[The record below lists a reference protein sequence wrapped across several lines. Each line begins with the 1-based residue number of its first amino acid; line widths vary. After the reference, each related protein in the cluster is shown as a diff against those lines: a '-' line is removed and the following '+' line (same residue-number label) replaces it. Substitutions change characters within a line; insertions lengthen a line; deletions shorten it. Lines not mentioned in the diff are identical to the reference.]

1 MSLNSAMLAGV
12 SGLAANS
19 TALAAIS
26 QNIANV
32 NTVGYKRTNAE
43 FQTLVNSQTR
53 AGGSYSAG
61 GVTANARSFISQ
73 EGQLQRTTES
83 TDLAIN
89 GQGFFVTTTQAEGV
103 GATDTRL
110 FTRAGAFRVDDLG
123 YLKNSAGLYLQGWP
137 VDSNGEIATDP
148 SDLSRLRSINIGS
161 VGGTAEPTTRV
172 QINANLRSTQ
182 DVSSAAAANTYRNVE
197 ANFTA
202 PATSGSVHDISVSYE
217 RAGYNAGTGVTTY
230 NVTLKTGISRIEGVA
245 SYNAAGALTGF
256 VPNNATSANGT
267 ATATATAV
275 TITPTSNGAP
285 GTPFEIDFSK
295 LSMATDGIA
304 KTKYDPT
311 VNSMAMYN
319 SDDDNPVGVK
329 PDFKMNIPVSDS
341 KGGQRNLEIRFL
353 KSAEP
358 NQWYAEI
365 VAVPA
370 GDVVTGAPYTNGQIK
385 TGMIAFTPSGRL
397 DVETMQSWP
406 AGTGLFDDPTQAS
419 LSFLESNPNNT
430 IDPANPAD
438 NGLVKWADGLGI
450 AAQTVTLDLNT
461 SAGGLSQLNTASV
474 VQSTVTNGTA
484 FGNLSEITID
494 DGGFVTAIFDNGVKR
509 RIAQVA
515 VATFPSP
522 DSLKEVSGNAYAVS
536 LQSGTFNLKAA
547 GTGGAGTLSSKQ
559 LESSTVDL
567 SAEFTGLITTQRA
580 YSASSKIITT
590 ADEMLAELI
599 NIKR

>member
-19 TALAAIS
+19 AALAAIS

-32 NTVGYKRTNAE
+32 NTVGYKRSQGE

-53 AGGSYSAG
+53 TGGSYSAG
-61 GVTANARSFISQ
+61 GVMSATRSFVSQ
-73 EGQLQRTTES
+73 EGQLQRTTEN
-83 TDLAIN
+83 TDLAVS
-89 GQGFFVTTTQAEGV
+89 GQGFFVTTTQAENV

-110 FTRAGAFRVDDLG
+110 FTRAGAFRVDNLG

-137 VDSNGEIATDP
+137 VDSNGDISTDP
-148 SDLSRLRSINIGS
+148 SDLSRLRSINIGQ

-182 DVSSAAAANTYRNVE
+182 TVSSAAAANRYNGVDD
-197 ANFTA
+197 AATA
-202 PATSGSVHDISVSYE
+202 PVEHDVDVSYV
-217 RAGYNAGTGVTTY
+217 RTGANTYQVTI
-230 NVTLKTGISRIEGVA
+230 KTGITKITGTA
-245 SYNAAGALTGF
+245 TYAAGALTGF
-256 VPNNATSANGT
+256 TPTAGSNGS
-267 ATATATAV
+267 ATATATAL
-275 TITPTSNGAP
+275 TITPTSGTPPVA
-285 GTPFEIDFSK
+285 GTPFAINFADIGMS
-295 LSMATDGIA
+295 TDGVA
-304 KTKYDPT
+304 KTKYDPSA
-311 VNSMAMYN
+311 NSMAMYN
-319 SDDDNPVGVK
+319 AEDDNPVGVK

-358 NQWYAEI
+358 NQWYAEV

-370 GDVVTGAPYTNGQIK
+370 SDVVTGAPYSHGQIK
-385 TGMIAFTPSGRL
+385 TGLIAFTPSGRL
-397 DVETMQSWP
+397 DIETMQAWP
-406 AGTGLFDDPTQAS
+406 AGKGLFDDPEQAS
-419 LSFLESNPNNT
+419 LNFLESDPNNT
-430 IDPANPAD
+430 IDPADPSD
-438 NGLVKWADGLGI
+438 NGKVKWADGLGI

-494 DGGFVTAIFDNGVKR
+494 EGGFVTAIFDNGVMR

-515 VATFPSP
+515 IATFPSP

-536 LQSGTFNLKAA
+536 LESGTYNLKAA
-547 GTGGAGTLSSKQ
+547 GTGGAGKVAAQQ

>member
-61 GVTANARSFISQ
+61 GVMANARSFISQ

-83 TDLAIN
+83 TDLSVN
-89 GQGFFVTTTQAEGV
+89 GQGFFVTTTQAENV

-110 FTRAGAFRVDDLG
+110 FTRAGAFRVDNMG

-182 DVSSAAAANTYRNVE
+182 DVSAPAGPNTYNNVND
-197 ANFTA
+197 AAVPPVAHNM
-202 PATSGSVHDISVSYE
+202 SVAYKRTGTNTYE
-217 RAGYNAGTGVTTY
+217 
-230 NVTLKTGISRIEGVA
+230 VTLKTGITTVTGTA
-245 SYNAAGALTGF
+245 TYNAAGALTGF
-256 VPNNATSANGT
+256 APTAGTNGS

-275 TITPTSNGAP
+275 TITPTS
-285 GTPFEIDFSK
+285 GTPPVAGTAFAIDFANIG
-295 LSMATDGIA
+295 MGTDGIA
-304 KTKYDPT
+304 KTKYDPS

-319 SDDDNPVGVK
+319 ADDDNPVGVK

-353 KSAEP
+353 KSDQP

-365 VAVPA
+365 VSVPA
-370 GDVVTGAPYTNGQIK
+370 EDVVTGAPFSNGQIK
-385 TGMIAFTPSGRL
+385 TGLIAFTPSGRL
-397 DVETMQSWP
+397 DVETMQGWP
-406 AGTGLFDDPTQAS
+406 AGKGLFDDPTQAS
-419 LSFLESNPNNT
+419 LDFLASDPTNT
-430 IDPANPAD
+430 IDPADATD
-438 NGLVKWADGLGI
+438 NGKVKWADGLGI

-494 DGGFVTAIFDNGVKR
+494 EGGFVTAIFDNGVMR

-522 DSLKEVSGNAYAVS
+522 DSLKEVSGNAYSVS
-536 LQSGTFNLKAA
+536 LESGTFNLKAA
-547 GTGGAGTLSSKQ
+547 GTGGAGTLASQQ

>member
-12 SGLAANS
+12 SGLASNS
-19 TALAAIS
+19 AALAAIS

-32 NTVGYKRTNAE
+32 NTVGYKRTQGE
-43 FQTLVNSQTR
+43 FQTLVNSQSK
-53 AGGSYSAG
+53 AGGGYSAG
-61 GVTANARSFISQ
+61 GVSLSARSFISQ

-83 TDLAIN
+83 TDLAVD
-89 GQGFFVTTTQAEGV
+89 GQGFFVVTDKAEGV
-103 GATDTRL
+103 APTDTRL
-110 FTRAGAFRVDDLG
+110 FTRAGAFRVDNLG

-137 VDSNGEIATDP
+137 VDSNGEISTDP
-148 SDLSRLRSINIGS
+148 SDLSRLRSINIGT

-182 DVSSAAAANTYRNVE
+182 EVSTAAAPNAYDRVEDNAVPPVAHDLTVNYKRTAANTYEV
-197 ANFTA
+197 TIK
-202 PATSGSVHDISVSYE
+202 S
-217 RAGYNAGTGVTTY
+217 GVTTI
-230 NVTLKTGISRIEGVA
+230 TGSAVYDA
-245 SYNAAGALTGF
+245 TGALTSF
-256 VPNNATSANGT
+256 TPSAGTNGS
-267 ATATATAV
+267 ATATATQI
-275 TITPTSNGAP
+275 TITPTTGTAP
-285 GTPFEIDFSK
+285 PVAGTPYVIDFADIG
-295 LSMATDGIA
+295 MANSNIA
-304 KTKYDPT
+304 RTKYDPQ

-319 SDDDNPVGVK
+319 AEDDNPVGVK

-353 KSAEP
+353 KSDQP

-370 GDVVTGAPYTNGQIK
+370 EDVVTGAPYANGQIK
-385 TGMIAFTPSGRL
+385 TGLIAFTPSGRL

-406 AGTGLFDDPTQAS
+406 AGTGLFDDPTQAT
-419 LSFLESNPNNT
+419 LSFLESDPSNT
-430 IDPANPAD
+430 VDPLDPDD
-438 NGLVKWADGLGI
+438 NFKIKWADGLGI

-474 VQSTVTNGTA
+474 VQSTITNGTA

-494 DGGFVTAIFDNGVKR
+494 DSGFVTAIFDNGVMR

-515 VATFPSP
+515 IATFPSP
-522 DSLKEVSGNAYAVS
+522 DSLREVSGNAYAVS

-547 GTGGAGTLSSKQ
+547 GTGGAGFIAAQQ
-559 LESSTVDL
+559 LEASTVDL
-567 SAEFTGLITTQRA
+567 SQEFTSLITTQRA

>member
-19 TALAAIS
+19 AALAAIS

-32 NTVGYKRTNAE
+32 NTVGYKRTASE
-43 FQTLVNSQTR
+43 FQTLVNSQT
-53 AGGSYSAG
+53 ASGGSYSAG
-61 GVTANARSFISQ
+61 GVTTNTRSYVSQ
-73 EGQLQRTTES
+73 EGQLQRTTSS
-83 TDLAIN
+83 TDLAVN
-89 GQGFFVTTTQAEGV
+89 GQGFFVTTTQAENV

-110 FTRAGAFRVDDLG
+110 FTRAGAFTVDKQG

-137 VDSNGEIATDP
+137 VDSNGEISTDP

-172 QINANLRSTQ
+172 QINANLRSSQ
-182 DVSSAAAANTYRNVE
+182 ESSSAASAQSYKGVSD
-197 ANFTA
+197 TA
-202 PATSGSVHDISVSYE
+202 TPAVTHDVSVRYTRTGTNSHDLVIKSGSQKIDASATFDPTTGAITGLTING
-217 RAGYNAGTGVTTY
+217 ANAG
-230 NVTLKTGISRIEGVA
+230 S
-245 SYNAAGALTGF
+245 
-256 VPNNATSANGT
+256 
-267 ATATATAV
+267 ATA
-275 TITPTSNGAP
+275 I
-285 GTPFEIDFSK
+285 GTPPTQIQFTPASGPAYTIN
-295 LSMATDGIA
+295 LSDVGLGNENVA
-304 KTKYDPT
+304 KTKYDPS

-319 SDDDNPVGVK
+319 ADDDNPVGVK

-341 KGGQRNLEIRFL
+341 KGGQRNLELRFL
-353 KSAEP
+353 KSDEP
-358 NQWYAEI
+358 NIWYAEI
-365 VAVPA
+365 VSVPA
-370 GDVVTGAPYTNGQIK
+370 SDVIAGAPYANGQIK
-385 TGMIAFTPSGRL
+385 TGKIAFTPSGRL
-397 DVETMQSWP
+397 DVDTMKAWP
-406 AGTGLFDDPTQAS
+406 AGTGLFDDPTMATLDFGKS
-419 LSFLESNPNNT
+419 
-430 IDPANPAD
+430 DPANLTMPA
-438 NGLVKWADGLGI
+438 GQVAWADGLGI
-450 AAQTVTLDLNT
+450 AAQAVTLDLNT

-484 FGNLSEITID
+484 FGNLSEIKID
-494 DGGFVTAIFDNGVKR
+494 EGGFVTAIFDNGVMR

-522 DSLKEVSGNAYAVS
+522 DSLREVSGNAYAVS

-547 GTGGAGTLSSKQ
+547 GTGGAGEIAAKQ

>member
-19 TALAAIS
+19 AALAAIS

-32 NTVGYKRTNAE
+32 NTVGYKRTASE
-43 FQTLVNSQTR
+43 FQTLVNSQS
-53 AGGSYSAG
+53 ASGGSYSAG
-61 GVTANARSFISQ
+61 GVTTNTRSFIGQ
-73 EGQLQRTTES
+73 EGQLQRTSES
-83 TDLAIN
+83 TDLAVS

-103 GATDTRL
+103 GATDSRL
-110 FTRAGAFRVDDLG
+110 FTRAGAFRVDKQG

-182 DVSSAAAANTYRNVE
+182 VATPAGSASSYTEPSTPPTATDHTVDVKYEPVRDPLVAGGYVPNQYTVKIKSGTQ
-197 ANFTA
+197 TA
-202 PATSGSVHDISVSYE
+202 TGLATFDPATGNITSLTM
-217 RAGYNAGTGVTTY
+217 NAPNNGTMTPVGTT
-230 NVTLKTGISRIEGVA
+230 
-245 SYNAAGALTGF
+245 ALTF
-256 VPNNATSANGT
+256 TPAT
-267 ATATATAV
+267 
-275 TITPTSNGAP
+275 GAP
-285 GTPFEIDFSK
+285 FTMD
-295 LSMATDGIA
+295 LSDIGLATNVA
-304 KTKYDPT
+304 ATQKYDPKS
-311 VNSMAMYN
+311 NSMAEYN
-319 SDDDNPVGVK
+319 ADDDAPTGVK

-353 KSAEP
+353 KSDEP
-358 NQWYAEI
+358 NIWYAEV

-370 GDVVTGAPYTNGQIK
+370 DDVVTGGAYSNGQIK
-385 TGMIAFTPSGRL
+385 TGKIAFTPSGRL
-397 DVETMQSWP
+397 DVETMQNWP
-406 AGTGLFDDPTQAS
+406 AGTGLFDDPTQAT
-419 LSFLESNPNNT
+419 LNFGESDPT
-430 IDPANPAD
+430 QVIDPLVAAD
-438 NGLVKWADGLGI
+438 NYLVKWADGLGI

-484 FGNLSEITID
+484 FGNLSDITID
-494 DGGFVTAIFDNGVKR
+494 EGGFVTAIFDNGVMR

-515 VATFPSP
+515 IATFPSP
-522 DSLKEVSGNAYAVS
+522 DSLKEVSGNAYSVS

-547 GTGGAGTLSSKQ
+547 GTGGAGTIAAQQ

>member
-19 TALAAIS
+19 AALAAIS

-32 NTVGYKRTNAE
+32 NTVGYKRSQGE

-61 GVTANARSFISQ
+61 GVMANTRAFVSQ
-73 EGQLQRTTES
+73 EGQLQRTTSS
-83 TDLAIN
+83 TDLAVS
-89 GQGFFVTTTQAEGV
+89 GQGFFVTTTQAENV

-110 FTRAGAFRVDDLG
+110 FTRAGAFRVDNLG

-148 SDLSRLRSINIGS
+148 SDLSRLRSVNIGS

-182 DVSSAAAANTYRNVE
+182 AVSSPAAPTSYNGVEDAAVPPVKHDVTVGYKRTGANTFE
-197 ANFTA
+197 
-202 PATSGSVHDISVSYE
+202 
-217 RAGYNAGTGVTTY
+217 
-230 NVTLKTGISRIEGVA
+230 VTLKSGITKIVGTA
-245 SYNAAGALTGF
+245 TYDATGALTGF
-256 VPNNATSANGT
+256 VPSAASSANGS
-267 ATATATAV
+267 ATANATTL
-275 TITPTSNGAP
+275 TITPTS
-285 GTPFEIDFSK
+285 GTPPVNGTPYAIDFAEIG
-295 LSMATDGIA
+295 MATNGVA
-304 KTKYDPT
+304 QTKYDPS

-319 SDDDNPVGVK
+319 ADDDTPAGVK

-365 VAVPA
+365 VSAPA
-370 GDVVTGAPYTNGQIK
+370 DDVVTGAPYSNGQIK
-385 TGMIAFTPSGRL
+385 TGLIAFTPSGRL

-406 AGTGLFDDPTQAS
+406 AGTGLFVDPTQAT
-419 LSFLESNPNNT
+419 LSFLESDPNNT
-430 IDPANPAD
+430 IDPADPLD
-438 NGLVKWADGLGI
+438 NGKVKWADGLGI
-450 AAQTVTLDLNT
+450 AAQTVMLDLNT

-494 DGGFVTAIFDNGVKR
+494 ESGFVTAIFDNGVMR

-515 VATFPSP
+515 IATFPSP

-536 LQSGTFNLKAA
+536 LESGTFNLKAA
-547 GTGGAGTLSSKQ
+547 GTGGAGTIAAQQ

>member
-61 GVTANARSFISQ
+61 GVMANARSFISQ
-73 EGQLQRTTES
+73 EGQLQRTTEA
-83 TDLAIN
+83 TDLSIN

-110 FTRAGAFRVDDLG
+110 FTRAGAFRVDNMG

-182 DVSSAAAANTYRNVE
+182 DVSSAAGANAYPNVQDAAVPPVGHN
-197 ANFTA
+197 
-202 PATSGSVHDISVSYE
+202 ISVSYK
-217 RAGYNAGTGVTTY
+217 RTGAGTYDVTI
-230 NVTLKTGISRIEGVA
+230 KTGITNITGTA
-245 SYNAAGALTGF
+245 TYNAAGVLTGF
-256 VPNNATSANGT
+256 TPTAGANGS
-267 ATATATAV
+267 ATANATAV
-275 TITPTSNGAP
+275 TITPTSGTPPVA
-285 GTPFEIDFSK
+285 GTPFAINFADIG
-295 LSMATDGIA
+295 MANDGIA
-304 KTKYDPT
+304 KTKYDPS

-319 SDDDNPVGVK
+319 ADDDNPVGVK

-358 NQWYAEI
+358 NQWYAE
-365 VAVPA
+365 VVSVPA
-370 GDVVTGAPYTNGQIK
+370 GDVVTGAPFSNGQIK
-385 TGMIAFTPSGRL
+385 TGLIAFTPSGRL
-397 DVETMQSWP
+397 DVETMQGWP
-406 AGTGLFDDPTQAS
+406 AGKGLFDDPTQAS
-419 LSFLESNPNNT
+419 LSFLESDPTNT
-430 IDPANPAD
+430 IDPNDPLD
-438 NGLVKWADGLGI
+438 NGKVKWADGLGI

-494 DGGFVTAIFDNGVKR
+494 EGGFVTAIFDNGVMR

-522 DSLKEVSGNAYAVS
+522 DSLKEVSGNAYSVS
-536 LQSGTFNLKAA
+536 LESGTFNLKAA
-547 GTGGAGTLSSKQ
+547 GTGGAGTLASQQ

>member
-19 TALAAIS
+19 AALAAIS

-32 NTVGYKRTNAE
+32 NTVGYKRTASE
-43 FQTLVNSQTR
+43 FQTLVNSQT
-53 AGGSYSAG
+53 ASGGSYSAG
-61 GVTANARSFISQ
+61 GVTTNTRSYVSQ
-73 EGQLQRTTES
+73 EGQLQRTTSS
-83 TDLAIN
+83 TDLAVN
-89 GQGFFVTTTQAEGV
+89 GQGFFVTTTQAENV

-110 FTRAGAFRVDDLG
+110 FTRAGAFTVDKQG

-137 VDSNGEIATDP
+137 VDSNGEISTDP

-172 QINANLRSTQ
+172 QINANLRSSQ
-182 DVSSAAAANTYRNVE
+182 ESSSAASAQSYKGVSDTATPAVTHDVSVRYTRTGANSHDLVIK
-197 ANFTA
+197 
-202 PATSGSVHDISVSYE
+202 SGSQKIDASATFDPTTGAITGLTING
-217 RAGYNAGTGVTTY
+217 ANAG
-230 NVTLKTGISRIEGVA
+230 S
-245 SYNAAGALTGF
+245 
-256 VPNNATSANGT
+256 
-267 ATATATAV
+267 ATA
-275 TITPTSNGAP
+275 I
-285 GTPFEIDFSK
+285 GTPPTQIQFTPASGPAYTIN
-295 LSMATDGIA
+295 LSDVGLGNENVA
-304 KTKYDPT
+304 KTKYDPS

-319 SDDDNPVGVK
+319 ADDDNPVGVK

-341 KGGQRNLEIRFL
+341 KGGQRNLELRFL
-353 KSAEP
+353 KSDEP
-358 NQWYAEI
+358 NIWYAEI
-365 VAVPA
+365 VSVPA
-370 GDVVTGAPYTNGQIK
+370 SDVIAGAPYANGQIK
-385 TGMIAFTPSGRL
+385 TGKIAFTPSGRL
-397 DVETMQSWP
+397 DVDTMKAWP
-406 AGTGLFDDPTQAS
+406 AGTGLFDDPTMATLDFGKS
-419 LSFLESNPNNT
+419 DPNNLT
-430 IDPANPAD
+430 MPAGQVA
-438 NGLVKWADGLGI
+438 WADGLGI
-450 AAQTVTLDLNT
+450 AAQAVTLDLNT

-474 VQSTVTNGTA
+474 VPSTVTNGTA
-484 FGNLSEITID
+484 FGNLSEIKID
-494 DGGFVTAIFDNGVKR
+494 EGGFVTAIFDNGVMR

-522 DSLKEVSGNAYAVS
+522 DSLREVSGNAYAVS

-547 GTGGAGTLSSKQ
+547 GTGGAGEIAAKQ

>member
-19 TALAAIS
+19 AALAAIS

-32 NTVGYKRTNAE
+32 NTVGYKRTASE
-43 FQTLVNSQTR
+43 FQTLVNSQT
-53 AGGSYSAG
+53 ASGGSYSAG
-61 GVTANARSFISQ
+61 GVTTNTRSYVSQ
-73 EGQLQRTTES
+73 EGQLQRTTSS
-83 TDLAIN
+83 TDLAVN
-89 GQGFFVTTTQAEGV
+89 GQGFFVTTTQAENV

-110 FTRAGAFRVDDLG
+110 FTRAGAFTVDKQG

-137 VDSNGEIATDP
+137 VDSNGEISTDP

-172 QINANLRSTQ
+172 QINANLRSSQ
-182 DVSSAAAANTYRNVE
+182 ESSSAASAQSYKGVSDTATPAVTHDVSVRYTRTGANSHDLVIK
-197 ANFTA
+197 
-202 PATSGSVHDISVSYE
+202 SGSQKIDASATFDPTTGAITGLTING
-217 RAGYNAGTGVTTY
+217 ANAG
-230 NVTLKTGISRIEGVA
+230 S
-245 SYNAAGALTGF
+245 
-256 VPNNATSANGT
+256 
-267 ATATATAV
+267 ATA
-275 TITPTSNGAP
+275 I
-285 GTPFEIDFSK
+285 GTPPTQIQFTPASGPAYTIN
-295 LSMATDGIA
+295 LSDVGLGNENVA
-304 KTKYDPT
+304 KTKYDPS

-319 SDDDNPVGVK
+319 ADDDNPVGVK

-341 KGGQRNLEIRFL
+341 KGGQRNLELRFL
-353 KSAEP
+353 KSDEP
-358 NQWYAEI
+358 NIWYAEI
-365 VAVPA
+365 VSVPA
-370 GDVVTGAPYTNGQIK
+370 SDVIAGSPYANGQIK
-385 TGMIAFTPSGRL
+385 TGKIAFTPSGRL
-397 DVETMQSWP
+397 DVDTMKAWP
-406 AGTGLFDDPTQAS
+406 AGTGLFDDPTMATLNFGKS
-419 LSFLESNPNNT
+419 
-430 IDPANPAD
+430 DPANLTMPA
-438 NGLVKWADGLGI
+438 GEVAWADGLGI
-450 AAQTVTLDLNT
+450 AAQAVTLDLNT

-484 FGNLSEITID
+484 FGNLSEIKID
-494 DGGFVTAIFDNGVKR
+494 EGGFVTAIFDNGVMR

-522 DSLKEVSGNAYAVS
+522 DSLREVSGNAYAVS

-547 GTGGAGTLSSKQ
+547 GTGGAGQIAAKQ

>member
-19 TALAAIS
+19 AALAAIS

-32 NTVGYKRTNAE
+32 NTVGYKRTASE
-43 FQTLVNSQTR
+43 FQTLVNSQT
-53 AGGSYSAG
+53 ASGGSYSAG
-61 GVTANARSFISQ
+61 GVTTNTRSYVSQ
-73 EGQLQRTTES
+73 EGQLQRTTSS
-83 TDLAIN
+83 TDLAVN
-89 GQGFFVTTTQAEGV
+89 GQGFFVTTTQAENV

-110 FTRAGAFRVDDLG
+110 FTRAGAFTVDKQG

-137 VDSNGEIATDP
+137 VDSNGEISTDP

-172 QINANLRSTQ
+172 QINANLRSSQ
-182 DVSSAAAANTYRNVE
+182 ESSSAASAQSYKGVSDTATPTVTHDVSVRYTRTGANSHDLVIK
-197 ANFTA
+197 
-202 PATSGSVHDISVSYE
+202 SGSQKIDASATFDPTTGAITGLTING
-217 RAGYNAGTGVTTY
+217 ANAG
-230 NVTLKTGISRIEGVA
+230 S
-245 SYNAAGALTGF
+245 
-256 VPNNATSANGT
+256 
-267 ATATATAV
+267 ATA
-275 TITPTSNGAP
+275 I
-285 GTPFEIDFSK
+285 GTPPTQIQFTPASGPAYTIN
-295 LSMATDGIA
+295 LSDVGLGNENVA
-304 KTKYDPT
+304 KTKYDPS

-319 SDDDNPVGVK
+319 ADDDNPVGVK

-353 KSAEP
+353 KSDEP
-358 NQWYAEI
+358 NIWYAEI
-365 VAVPA
+365 VSVPA
-370 GDVVTGAPYTNGQIK
+370 SDVIAGAPYANGQIK
-385 TGMIAFTPSGRL
+385 TGKIAFTPSGRL
-397 DVETMQSWP
+397 DVDTMKAWP
-406 AGTGLFDDPTQAS
+406 AGTGLFDDPTMATLNFGKS
-419 LSFLESNPNNT
+419 
-430 IDPANPAD
+430 DPANLTMPA
-438 NGLVKWADGLGI
+438 GQVAWADGLGI
-450 AAQTVTLDLNT
+450 AAQAVTLDLNT

-484 FGNLSEITID
+484 FGNLSEIKID
-494 DGGFVTAIFDNGVKR
+494 EGGFVTAIFDNGVMR

-522 DSLKEVSGNAYAVS
+522 DSLREVSGNAYAVS

-547 GTGGAGTLSSKQ
+547 GTGGAGEIAAKQ

>member
-19 TALAAIS
+19 AALAAIS

-32 NTVGYKRTNAE
+32 NTVGYKRTASE
-43 FQTLVNSQTR
+43 FQTLVNSQS
-53 AGGSYSAG
+53 ASGGSYSAG
-61 GVTANARSFISQ
+61 GVTTNTRSFIGQ
-73 EGQLQRTTES
+73 EGQLQRTSES
-83 TDLAIN
+83 TDLAVS

-103 GATDTRL
+103 GATDSRL
-110 FTRAGAFRVDDLG
+110 FTRAGAFRVDKQG

-182 DVSSAAAANTYRNVE
+182 VATPAGSASSYTEPSTPPTATDHTVDVKYEPVRDPLVAGGYVPNQYTVKIKSGTQ
-197 ANFTA
+197 TA
-202 PATSGSVHDISVSYE
+202 TGLATFDPATGNI
-217 RAGYNAGTGVTTY
+217 T
-230 NVTLKTGISRIEGVA
+230 
-245 SYNAAGALTGF
+245 ALTMNA
-256 VPNNATSANGT
+256 PNNGTMTPVGTTALTFTPAT
-267 ATATATAV
+267 
-275 TITPTSNGAP
+275 GAP
-285 GTPFEIDFSK
+285 FTMN
-295 LSMATDGIA
+295 LSDIGLATNVA
-304 KTKYDPT
+304 ATQKYDPKS
-311 VNSMAMYN
+311 NSMAEYN
-319 SDDDNPVGVK
+319 ADDDAPTGVK

-353 KSAEP
+353 KSDEP
-358 NQWYAEI
+358 NIWYAEV

-370 GDVVTGAPYTNGQIK
+370 EDVVTGGAYANGQIK
-385 TGMIAFTPSGRL
+385 TGKIAFTPSGRL
-397 DVETMQSWP
+397 DVETMQNWP
-406 AGTGLFDDPTQAS
+406 AGTGLFDDPTQAT
-419 LSFLESNPNNT
+419 LNFGESDPT
-430 IDPANPAD
+430 QVIDPLVAAD
-438 NGLVKWADGLGI
+438 NYQVKWADGLGI

-484 FGNLSEITID
+484 FGNLSDITID
-494 DGGFVTAIFDNGVKR
+494 EGGFVTAIFDNGVMR

-515 VATFPSP
+515 IATFPSP
-522 DSLKEVSGNAYAVS
+522 DSLKEVSGNAYSVS

-547 GTGGAGTLSSKQ
+547 GTGGAGTIAAQQ

>member
-19 TALAAIS
+19 AALAAIS

-32 NTVGYKRTNAE
+32 NTVGYKRSQGE

-53 AGGSYSAG
+53 TGGSYSAG
-61 GVTANARSFISQ
+61 GVMSATRSFVSQ
-73 EGQLQRTTES
+73 EGQLQRTTEN
-83 TDLAIN
+83 TDLAVS
-89 GQGFFVTTTQAEGV
+89 GQGFFVTTTQAENV

-137 VDSNGEIATDP
+137 VDSNGDISTDP
-148 SDLSRLRSINIGS
+148 SDLSRLRSINIGQ

-182 DVSSAAAANTYRNVE
+182 TVSSAAAANRYNGVDDAATPPVE
-197 ANFTA
+197 
-202 PATSGSVHDISVSYE
+202 HDVDVSYV
-217 RAGYNAGTGVTTY
+217 RTGANTYQVTI
-230 NVTLKTGISRIEGVA
+230 KTGITKITGTA
-245 SYNAAGALTGF
+245 TYAAGALTGF
-256 VPNNATSANGT
+256 TPTAGSNGS
-267 ATATATAV
+267 ATATATAL
-275 TITPTSNGAP
+275 TITPTSGTPPVA
-285 GTPFEIDFSK
+285 GTPFAINFADIGMS
-295 LSMATDGIA
+295 TDGVA
-304 KTKYDPT
+304 KTKYDPSA
-311 VNSMAMYN
+311 NSMAMYN
-319 SDDDNPVGVK
+319 AEDDNPVGVK

-358 NQWYAEI
+358 NQWYAEV

-370 GDVVTGAPYTNGQIK
+370 SDVVTGAPYSHGQIK
-385 TGMIAFTPSGRL
+385 TGLIAFTPSGRL
-397 DVETMQSWP
+397 DIETMQAWP
-406 AGTGLFDDPTQAS
+406 AGKGLFDDPEQAS
-419 LSFLESNPNNT
+419 LNFLESDPNNT
-430 IDPANPAD
+430 IDPADPSD
-438 NGLVKWADGLGI
+438 NGKVKWADGLGI

-484 FGNLSEITID
+484 FGNLSKITID
-494 DGGFVTAIFDNGVKR
+494 EGGFVTAIFDNGVMR

-515 VATFPSP
+515 IATFPSP

-536 LQSGTFNLKAA
+536 LESGTYNLKAA
-547 GTGGAGTLSSKQ
+547 GTGGAGKVAAQQ

>member
-19 TALAAIS
+19 AALAAIS

-32 NTVGYKRTNAE
+32 NTVGYKRTASE
-43 FQTLVNSQTR
+43 FQTLVNSQS
-53 AGGSYSAG
+53 ASGGSYSAG
-61 GVTANARSFISQ
+61 GVTTATRSFIGQ
-73 EGQLQRTTES
+73 EGQLQRTNES
-83 TDLAIN
+83 TDLAVS
-89 GQGFFVTTTQAEGV
+89 GQGFFVATTQAEGV
-103 GATDTRL
+103 AATDTRL
-110 FTRAGAFRVDDLG
+110 FTRAGAFRVDKLG

-137 VDSNGEIATDP
+137 VDSNGDISTDP

-182 DVSSAAAANTYRNVE
+182 AVSSAAGPQSYKAVE
-197 ANFTA
+197 DTTA
-202 PATSGSVHDISVSYE
+202 PIPGKHDVSVSYD
-217 RAGYNAGTGVTTY
+217 RIDANNYA
-230 NVTLKTGISRIEGVA
+230 VTLKTGITKITGVA
-245 SYNAAGALTGF
+245 TYNAAGALTGF

-267 ATATATAV
+267 ATSTATQM
-275 TITPTSNGAP
+275 TITPTSAGTP
-285 GTPFEIDFSK
+285 GTPYVLDLVDIG
-295 LSMATDGIA
+295 LTTNGVA
-304 KTKYDPT
+304 KTKYDPS

-319 SDDDNPVGVK
+319 ADDDNPSGVK

-353 KSAEP
+353 KSDQP
-358 NQWYAEI
+358 NQWYAE
-365 VAVPA
+365 VVSVPA
-370 GDVVTGAPYTNGQIK
+370 GDVVTGAPYANGQIK
-385 TGMIAFTPSGRL
+385 TGLIAFTPSGRL
-397 DVETMQSWP
+397 DVDTMKSWP
-406 AGTGLFDDPTQAS
+406 AGTGLFDDPENAS
-419 LSFLESNPNNT
+419 LSFLKSDPDNTVDPN
-430 IDPANPAD
+430 DPAD
-438 NGLVKWADGLGI
+438 NGKIKWADGLGI

-484 FGNLSEITID
+484 FGNLSDITID
-494 DGGFVTAIFDNGVKR
+494 ESGFVTAVFDNGVMR

-515 VATFPSP
+515 IATFPSP

-547 GTGGAGTLSSKQ
+547 GTGGAGTIAAQQ

>member
-1 MSLNSAMLAGV
+1 MLAGV

-19 TALAAIS
+19 AALAAIS

-32 NTVGYKRTNAE
+32 NTVGYKRSQGE

-53 AGGSYSAG
+53 TGGSYSAG
-61 GVTANARSFISQ
+61 GVMSATRSFVSQ
-73 EGQLQRTTES
+73 EGQLQRTTEN
-83 TDLAIN
+83 TDLAVS
-89 GQGFFVTTTQAEGV
+89 GQGFFVTTTQAENV

-110 FTRAGAFRVDDLG
+110 FTRAGAFRVDNLG

-137 VDSNGEIATDP
+137 VDSNGDISTDP
-148 SDLSRLRSINIGS
+148 SDLSRLRSINIGQ

-182 DVSSAAAANTYRNVE
+182 TVSSAAAANRYNGVDD
-197 ANFTA
+197 AATA
-202 PATSGSVHDISVSYE
+202 PVEHDVDVSYV
-217 RAGYNAGTGVTTY
+217 RTGANTYQVTI
-230 NVTLKTGISRIEGVA
+230 KTGITKITGTA
-245 SYNAAGALTGF
+245 TYAAGALTGF
-256 VPNNATSANGT
+256 TPTAGSNGS
-267 ATATATAV
+267 ATATATAL
-275 TITPTSNGAP
+275 TITPTSGTPPVA
-285 GTPFEIDFSK
+285 GTPFAINFADIGMS
-295 LSMATDGIA
+295 TDGVA
-304 KTKYDPT
+304 KTKYDPSA
-311 VNSMAMYN
+311 NSMAMYN
-319 SDDDNPVGVK
+319 AEDDNPVGVK

-358 NQWYAEI
+358 NQWYAEV

-370 GDVVTGAPYTNGQIK
+370 SDVVTGAPYSHGQIK
-385 TGMIAFTPSGRL
+385 TGLIAFTPSGRL
-397 DVETMQSWP
+397 DIETMQAWP
-406 AGTGLFDDPTQAS
+406 AGKGLFDDPEQAS
-419 LSFLESNPNNT
+419 LNFLESDPNNT
-430 IDPANPAD
+430 IDPADPSD
-438 NGLVKWADGLGI
+438 NGKVKWADGLGI

-494 DGGFVTAIFDNGVKR
+494 EGGFVTAIFDNGVMR

-515 VATFPSP
+515 IATFPSP

-536 LQSGTFNLKAA
+536 LESGTYNLKAA
-547 GTGGAGTLSSKQ
+547 GTGGAGKVAAQQ

>member
-19 TALAAIS
+19 AALAAIS

-32 NTVGYKRTNAE
+32 NTVGYKRTASE
-43 FQTLVNSQTR
+43 FQTLVNSQS
-53 AGGSYSAG
+53 ASGGSYSAG
-61 GVTANARSFISQ
+61 GVTTNTRSFIGQ
-73 EGQLQRTTES
+73 EGQLQRTSES
-83 TDLAIN
+83 TDLAVS

-103 GATDTRL
+103 GATDSRL
-110 FTRAGAFRVDDLG
+110 FTRAGAFRVDKQG

-182 DVSSAAAANTYRNVE
+182 VATAAGSASSYTEPSTPPTATDHTVDVKYEPVRDPLVAGGYVPNQYTVKIKSGTQ
-197 ANFTA
+197 TA
-202 PATSGSVHDISVSYE
+202 TGLATFDPATGNITSLTM
-217 RAGYNAGTGVTTY
+217 NAPNNGTMTPVGTT
-230 NVTLKTGISRIEGVA
+230 
-245 SYNAAGALTGF
+245 ALTF
-256 VPNNATSANGT
+256 TPAT
-267 ATATATAV
+267 
-275 TITPTSNGAP
+275 GAP
-285 GTPFEIDFSK
+285 FTMN
-295 LSMATDGIA
+295 LSDIGLATNIA
-304 KTKYDPT
+304 ATQKYDPKS
-311 VNSMAMYN
+311 NSMAEYN
-319 SDDDNPVGVK
+319 ADDDAPTGVK

-353 KSAEP
+353 KSDEP
-358 NQWYAEI
+358 NIWYAEV

-370 GDVVTGAPYTNGQIK
+370 EDVVTGGAYANGQIK
-385 TGMIAFTPSGRL
+385 TGKIAFTPSGRL
-397 DVETMQSWP
+397 DVETMQNWP
-406 AGTGLFDDPTQAS
+406 AGTGLFDDPTQAT
-419 LSFLESNPNNT
+419 LNFGESDPT
-430 IDPANPAD
+430 QVIDPLVAAD
-438 NGLVKWADGLGI
+438 NYQVKWADGLGI

-484 FGNLSEITID
+484 FGNLSDITID
-494 DGGFVTAIFDNGVKR
+494 EGGFVTAIFDNGVMR

-515 VATFPSP
+515 IATFPSP
-522 DSLKEVSGNAYAVS
+522 DSLKEVSGNAYSVS

-547 GTGGAGTLSSKQ
+547 GTGGAGTIAAQQ

>member
-1 MSLNSAMLAGV
+1 MLAGV

-19 TALAAIS
+19 AALAAIS

-32 NTVGYKRTNAE
+32 NTVGYKRTASE
-43 FQTLVNSQTR
+43 FQTLVNSQS
-53 AGGSYSAG
+53 ASGGSYSAG
-61 GVTANARSFISQ
+61 GVTTNTRSFIGQ
-73 EGQLQRTTES
+73 EGQLQRTSES
-83 TDLAIN
+83 TDLAVA
-89 GQGFFVTTTQAEGV
+89 GQGFFVTTTQPEGV
-103 GATDTRL
+103 AATDTRL
-110 FTRAGAFRVDDLG
+110 FTRAGAFRVDKLG

-137 VDSNGEIATDP
+137 VDSNGDISTDP

-182 DVSSAAAANTYRNVE
+182 AVSSPAAPQSYKGIEDTTAPTPGVHDVSVA
-197 ANFTA
+197 
-202 PATSGSVHDISVSYE
+202 YE
-217 RAGYNAGTGVTTY
+217 RIDANNYA
-230 NVTLKTGISRIEGVA
+230 VTLKTGITKITGVA
-245 SYNAAGALTGF
+245 TYDAAGALTGF
-256 VPNNATSANGT
+256 VPNNATSANGSATST
-267 ATATATAV
+267 ATQL
-275 TITPTSNGAP
+275 TITPTSAGVP
-285 GTPFEIDFSK
+285 GTPYTLD
-295 LSMATDGIA
+295 LADVGLTTNNIA
-304 KTKYDPT
+304 KTKYDPS
-311 VNSMAMYN
+311 VNSMAMY
-319 SDDDNPVGVK
+319 DADEDNPLGVK

-353 KSAEP
+353 KSDQP
-358 NQWYAEI
+358 NQWYAE
-365 VAVPA
+365 VVSVPA
-370 GDVVTGAPYTNGQIK
+370 EDVVTGAPYSNGQIK
-385 TGMIAFTPSGRL
+385 TGLIAFTPSGRL
-397 DVETMQSWP
+397 DIDTMKTWP
-406 AGTGLFDDPTQAS
+406 AGTGLFDDPENAT
-419 LSFLESNPNNT
+419 LSFLESNPDNT
-430 IDPANPAD
+430 IDPNDPAD
-438 NGLVKWADGLGI
+438 TGKIKWADGLGI

-484 FGNLSEITID
+484 FGNLSDITID
-494 DGGFVTAIFDNGVKR
+494 DSGFVTAVFDNGVMR

-515 VATFPSP
+515 IATFPSP

-547 GTGGAGTLSSKQ
+547 GTGGAGTIAAQQ

>member
-19 TALAAIS
+19 AALAAIS

-32 NTVGYKRTNAE
+32 NTVGYKRSQGE

-53 AGGSYSAG
+53 TGGSYSAG
-61 GVTANARSFISQ
+61 GVMSATRSFVSQ
-73 EGQLQRTTES
+73 EGQLQRTTEN
-83 TDLAIN
+83 TDLAVS
-89 GQGFFVTTTQAEGV
+89 GQGFFVTTTQAENV

-110 FTRAGAFRVDDLG
+110 FTRAGAFRVDNLG

-137 VDSNGEIATDP
+137 VDSNGDISTDP
-148 SDLSRLRSINIGS
+148 SDLSRLRSINIGQ

-182 DVSSAAAANTYRNVE
+182 TVSTAAAANRYNGVDDAATPPVE
-197 ANFTA
+197 
-202 PATSGSVHDISVSYE
+202 HDVDVSYV
-217 RAGYNAGTGVTTY
+217 RTGANTYQVTI
-230 NVTLKTGISRIEGVA
+230 KTGITKITGTA
-245 SYNAAGALTGF
+245 TYAAGALTGF
-256 VPNNATSANGT
+256 TPTAGSNGS
-267 ATATATAV
+267 ATATATAL
-275 TITPTSNGAP
+275 TITPTSGTPPVA
-285 GTPFEIDFSK
+285 GTPFAINFADIGMS
-295 LSMATDGIA
+295 TDGVA
-304 KTKYDPT
+304 KTKYDPSA
-311 VNSMAMYN
+311 NSMAMYN
-319 SDDDNPVGVK
+319 AEDDNPVGVK

-358 NQWYAEI
+358 NQWYAEV

-370 GDVVTGAPYTNGQIK
+370 SDVVTGAPYSHGQIK
-385 TGMIAFTPSGRL
+385 TGLIAFTPSGRL
-397 DVETMQSWP
+397 DIETMQAWP
-406 AGTGLFDDPTQAS
+406 AGKGLFDDPEQAS
-419 LSFLESNPNNT
+419 LNFLESDPNNT
-430 IDPANPAD
+430 IDPADPSD
-438 NGLVKWADGLGI
+438 NGKVKWADGLGI

-494 DGGFVTAIFDNGVKR
+494 EGGFVTAIFDNGVMR

-515 VATFPSP
+515 IATFPSP

-536 LQSGTFNLKAA
+536 LESGTYNLKAA
-547 GTGGAGTLSSKQ
+547 GTGGAGKVAAQQ

-580 YSASSKIITT
+580 YSASSKIIST

>member
-61 GVTANARSFISQ
+61 GVMANARSFISQ
-73 EGQLQRTTES
+73 EGQLQRTTEA
-83 TDLAIN
+83 TDLSIN
-89 GQGFFVTTTQAEGV
+89 GQGFFVTTTQAENV

-110 FTRAGAFRVDDLG
+110 FTRAGAFRVDNLG
-123 YLKNSAGLYLQGWP
+123 YLRNSAGLYLQGWP
-137 VDSNGEIATDP
+137 VDSNGDISTDP
-148 SDLSRLRSINIGS
+148 SDLSRLRSINIGQ

-182 DVSSAAAANTYRNVE
+182 TVSSAAAANTYNGVE
-197 ANFTA
+197 DAA
-202 PATSGSVHDISVSYE
+202 VPPVEHDVSVSYV
-217 RAGYNAGTGVTTY
+217 RTAANTYQVTIA
-230 NVTLKTGISRIEGVA
+230 TGITKITGTAV
-245 SYNAAGALTGF
+245 YTAGALTSFTPTAG
-256 VPNNATSANGT
+256 TNGS
-267 ATATATAV
+267 ATATAADI
-275 TITPTSNGAP
+275 TITPTSGTPPVA
-285 GTPFEIDFSK
+285 GTPFTLDFAD
-295 LSMATDGIA
+295 LGLATEGIA
-304 KTKYDPT
+304 QTKYDAT
-311 VNSMAMYN
+311 VNSMAMY
-319 SDDDNPVGVK
+319 DAEDDNPVGVK

-358 NQWYAEI
+358 NMWYAEI

-370 GDVVTGAPYTNGQIK
+370 EDVVTGAPYTNGQIK
-385 TGMIAFTPSGRL
+385 TGLIAFTPSGRL

-406 AGTGLFDDPTQAS
+406 AGTGLFDDPEQAT
-419 LSFLESNPNNT
+419 LSFLESDPTNT
-430 IDPANPAD
+430 IDPADPLD
-438 NGLVKWADGLGI
+438 DYKVKWADGLGI

-474 VQSTVTNGTA
+474 VQSTITNGTA

-494 DGGFVTAIFDNGVKR
+494 EGGYVTAIFDNGVMR

-515 VATFPSP
+515 IATFPSP

-536 LQSGTFNLKAA
+536 LESGTYNLKAA
-547 GTGGAGTLSSKQ
+547 GTGGAGTVEAQQ

-599 NIKR
+599 NLKR

>member
-19 TALAAIS
+19 AALAAIS

-32 NTVGYKRTNAE
+32 NTVGYKRTASE
-43 FQTLVNSQTR
+43 FQTLVNSQT
-53 AGGSYSAG
+53 ASGGSYSAG
-61 GVTANARSFISQ
+61 GVTTNTRSYVSQ
-73 EGQLQRTTES
+73 EGQLQRTTSS
-83 TDLAIN
+83 TDLAVN
-89 GQGFFVTTTQAEGV
+89 GQGFFVTTTQAENV

-110 FTRAGAFRVDDLG
+110 FTRAGAFTVDKQG

-137 VDSNGEIATDP
+137 VDSNGEISTDP

-172 QINANLRSTQ
+172 QINANLRSSQ
-182 DVSSAAAANTYRNVE
+182 ESSSAASAQSYKGVSDTATPAVTHDVSVRYTRTGANSHDLVIK
-197 ANFTA
+197 
-202 PATSGSVHDISVSYE
+202 SGSQKVDASATFDPTTGAITGLTING
-217 RAGYNAGTGVTTY
+217 ANAG
-230 NVTLKTGISRIEGVA
+230 S
-245 SYNAAGALTGF
+245 
-256 VPNNATSANGT
+256 
-267 ATATATAV
+267 ATA
-275 TITPTSNGAP
+275 I
-285 GTPFEIDFSK
+285 GTPPTQIQFTPASGPAYTIN
-295 LSMATDGIA
+295 LSDVGLGNENVA
-304 KTKYDPT
+304 KTKYDPS

-319 SDDDNPVGVK
+319 ADDDNPVGVK

-341 KGGQRNLEIRFL
+341 KGGQRNLELRFL
-353 KSAEP
+353 KSDEP
-358 NQWYAEI
+358 NIWYAEI
-365 VAVPA
+365 VSVPA
-370 GDVVTGAPYTNGQIK
+370 SDVIAGAPYANGQIK
-385 TGMIAFTPSGRL
+385 TGKIAFTPSGRL
-397 DVETMQSWP
+397 DVDTMKAWP
-406 AGTGLFDDPTQAS
+406 AGTGLFDDPTMATLDFGKS
-419 LSFLESNPNNT
+419 
-430 IDPANPAD
+430 DPANLTMPA
-438 NGLVKWADGLGI
+438 GQVAWADGLGI
-450 AAQTVTLDLNT
+450 AAQAVTLDLNT

-484 FGNLSEITID
+484 FGNLSEIKID
-494 DGGFVTAIFDNGVKR
+494 EGGFVTAIFDNGVMR

-522 DSLKEVSGNAYAVS
+522 DSLREVSGNAYAVS

-547 GTGGAGTLSSKQ
+547 GTGGAGEIAAKQ

>member
-19 TALAAIS
+19 AALAAIS

-32 NTVGYKRTNAE
+32 NTVGYKRSQGE

-53 AGGSYSAG
+53 TGGSYSAG
-61 GVTANARSFISQ
+61 GVMSATRSFVSQ
-73 EGQLQRTTES
+73 EGQLQRTTEN
-83 TDLAIN
+83 TDLAVS
-89 GQGFFVTTTQAEGV
+89 GQGFFVTTTQAENV

-110 FTRAGAFRVDDLG
+110 FTRAGAFRVDNLG

-137 VDSNGEIATDP
+137 VDSNGDISTDP
-148 SDLSRLRSINIGS
+148 SDLSRLRSINIGQ

-182 DVSSAAAANTYRNVE
+182 TVSTAAASNRYNGVDDAATPPVEHDVDVSYVRTGANTYQ
-197 ANFTA
+197 
-202 PATSGSVHDISVSYE
+202 
-217 RAGYNAGTGVTTY
+217 VTI
-230 NVTLKTGISRIEGVA
+230 KTGITKITGTA
-245 SYNAAGALTGF
+245 TYAAGALTGF
-256 VPNNATSANGT
+256 TPTAGSNGS
-267 ATATATAV
+267 ATATATAL
-275 TITPTSNGAP
+275 TITPTSGTPPVA
-285 GTPFEIDFSK
+285 GTPFAINFADIGMS
-295 LSMATDGIA
+295 TDGVA
-304 KTKYDPT
+304 KTKYDPSA
-311 VNSMAMYN
+311 NSMAMYN
-319 SDDDNPVGVK
+319 AEDDNPVGVK

-358 NQWYAEI
+358 NQWYAEV

-370 GDVVTGAPYTNGQIK
+370 SDVVTGAPYSHGQIK
-385 TGMIAFTPSGRL
+385 TGLIAFTPSGRL
-397 DVETMQSWP
+397 DIETMQAWP
-406 AGTGLFDDPTQAS
+406 AGTGLFDDPEQAS
-419 LSFLESNPNNT
+419 LNFLESDPNNT
-430 IDPANPAD
+430 IDPADPSD
-438 NGLVKWADGLGI
+438 NGKVKWADGLGI

-484 FGNLSEITID
+484 FGNMSEITID
-494 DGGFVTAIFDNGVKR
+494 EGGFVTAIFDNGVMR

-515 VATFPSP
+515 IATFPSP

-536 LQSGTFNLKAA
+536 LESGTYNLKAA
-547 GTGGAGTLSSKQ
+547 GTGGAGKVAAQQ

>member
-19 TALAAIS
+19 AALAAIS

-32 NTVGYKRTNAE
+32 NTVGYKRTQGE
-43 FQTLVNSQTR
+43 FQTLVNSQSKS
-53 AGGSYSAG
+53 GGGYSAG
-61 GVTANARSFISQ
+61 GVAISARSFISQ

-83 TDLAIN
+83 TDLAID
-89 GQGFFVTTTQAEGV
+89 GQGFFVVTDKAEGV
-103 GATDTRL
+103 AATDTRL
-110 FTRAGAFRVDDLG
+110 FTRAGAFRVDNMG

-137 VDSNGEIATDP
+137 VDSNGEISTDP

-182 DVSSAAAANTYRNVE
+182 ESSPAGSASTYKGVDDAANVKHDVSVRYTRTGANAYDVTIKSGTQTITGQ
-197 ANFTA
+197 ATFD
-202 PATSGSVHDISVSYE
+202 PAT
-217 RAGYNAGTGVTTY
+217 
-230 NVTLKTGISRIEGVA
+230 
-245 SYNAAGALTGF
+245 GALTGL
-256 VPNNATSANGT
+256 TGLTAN
-267 ATATATAV
+267 
-275 TITPTSNGAP
+275 NGAAAVDA
-285 GTPFEIDFSK
+285 GLTTLSFTP
-295 LSMATDGIA
+295 ATGAPFDIA
-304 KTKYDPT
+304 LADIGLQSNVAAASKYDAS
-311 VNSMAMYN
+311 VNSMAMYDA
-319 SDDDNPVGVK
+319 DDDNPLGVK

-353 KSAEP
+353 KSDEP
-358 NQWYAEI
+358 NIWYAEI
-365 VAVPA
+365 VSVPPE
-370 GDVVTGAPYTNGQIK
+370 DVVTGSPYSNGQIK
-385 TGMIAFTPSGRL
+385 TGKIAFTPSGRL
-397 DVETMQSWP
+397 DVETMQNWP
-406 AGTGLFDDPTQAS
+406 AGTGLFDDPTQAT
-419 LSFLESNPNNT
+419 LTFEESDPDEV
-430 IDPANPAD
+430 IDPLNPAD
-438 NGLVKWADGLGI
+438 NGRVKWADGLGI
-450 AAQTVTLDLNT
+450 AAQTLTLDLNT

-474 VQSTVTNGTA
+474 VQSTITNGTA
-484 FGNLSEITID
+484 FGNLSEIAID
-494 DGGFVTAIFDNGVKR
+494 DQGFVTAIFDNGVMR

-547 GTGGAGTLSSKQ
+547 GTGGAGFIAAQQ
-559 LESSTVDL
+559 LEASTVDL
-567 SAEFTGLITTQRA
+567 SQEFTSLITTQRA

>member
-19 TALAAIS
+19 AALAAIS

-32 NTVGYKRTNAE
+32 NTVGYKRTASE
-43 FQTLVNSQTR
+43 FQTLVNSQSSS
-53 AGGSYSAG
+53 GGSYSAG
-61 GVTANARSFISQ
+61 GVTTNTRSFVSQ
-73 EGQLQRTTES
+73 EGQLQRTTSS
-83 TDLAIN
+83 TDLAVS
-89 GQGFFVTTTQAEGV
+89 GQGFFVTTTQAENV
-103 GATDTRL
+103 GSTDTRL
-110 FTRAGAFRVDDLG
+110 FTRAGAFTVDKQG

-137 VDSNGEIATDP
+137 VDPNGEIATDP

-172 QINANLRSTQ
+172 QINANLRSSQ
-182 DVSSAAAANTYRNVE
+182 DPAAAAS
-197 ANFTA
+197 AQ
-202 PATSGSVHDISVSYE
+202 SYKSIPDTTLPT
-217 RAGYNAGTGVTTY
+217 AGTHDVSVRYTRTGANTHDVVIKSGTQRINGAATFDATT
-230 NVTLKTGISRIEGVA
+230 
-245 SYNAAGALTGF
+245 GALTGLT
-256 VPNNATSANGT
+256 VTGANAGT
-267 ATATATAV
+267 ATP
-275 TITPTSNGAP
+275 I
-285 GTPFEIDFSK
+285 GTPPTQLQFTP
-295 LSMATDGIA
+295 ATGPAYTVNLADIGLGNANVA
-304 KTKYDPT
+304 KTKYDPS

-319 SDDDNPVGVK
+319 ADDDNPVGVK

-353 KSAEP
+353 KSDEP
-358 NQWYAEI
+358 NIWYSEI
-365 VAVPA
+365 VSVPA
-370 GDVVTGAPYTNGQIK
+370 SDVVTGTPFSNGQIK
-385 TGMIAFTPSGRL
+385 IGKVAFTPSGRL
-397 DVETMQSWP
+397 DVETMKTWP
-406 AGTGLFDDPTQAS
+406 AGTGLFDDPTMATLDFGKS
-419 LSFLESNPNNT
+419 DPNNLT
-430 IDPANPAD
+430 MPAGQVA
-438 NGLVKWADGLGI
+438 WADGLGI
-450 AAQTVTLDLNT
+450 AAQAVTLDLNT

-484 FGNLSEITID
+484 FGNLSEIKID
-494 DGGFVTAIFDNGVKR
+494 EGGFVTAIFDNGVMR

-522 DSLKEVSGNAYAVS
+522 DSLREVSGNAYAVS

-547 GTGGAGTLSSKQ
+547 GTGGAGEIAAKQ